1 MALTAEHNATLQL
14 LLERG
19 QSYPDLAKLLGVEEP
34 EVRGRARAALTE
46 LAGADPDRNVALT
59 DYLLGQADPIGR
71 ADAVR
76 HLRDDPDDLRLA
88 QELVETLR
96 ASYPNAELP
105 RLPGEARPPRRRPVA
120 GGEARGFSL
129 PSLSTSQAR
138 LAGILGAGAV
148 ILIAAVLAIAGV
160 FSGDDDEPAS
170 SAETTAANGET
181 TGAGEEIERVSL
193 SSPSGGDATG
203 EALFGLTD
211 DDQPFLDLTIDGLDP
226 APNDQT
232 YVVWLLLDE
241 KQGYPLT
248 PLAVSENGSFQD
260 RYAIPSAVLP
270 IVARVR
276 FVNISIAPVDEVR
289 KTVRAALNEEK
300 LVVEKPGETVL
311 AGTVPRASRQGGG
324 AE

>member
-1 MALTAEHNATLQL
+1 MALTAEQNATLQL

-19 QSYPDLAKLLGVEEP
+19 QSYPDLAKLLAVEEP
-34 EVRGRARAALTE
+34 EVRARARAALTE
-46 LAGADPDRNVALT
+46 LAGADPDHNVALT

-76 HLRDDPDDLRLA
+76 HLRDDPGDLRLA
-88 QELVETLR
+88 QELVDTLR
-96 ASYPNAELP
+96 ESYPNAELP
-105 RLPGEARPPRRRPVA
+105 RLPGEARPPRRSAA

-129 PSLSTSQAR
+129 PSLSASQAR

-148 ILIAAVLAIAGV
+148 VLIAAVLAIAGV
-160 FSGDDDEPAS
+160 FSGDDDAPTG

-181 TGAGEEIERVSL
+181 TGTGEEIERVSL

-270 IVARVR
+270 IVARVQL
-276 FVNISIAPVDEVR
+276 VNISIAPVDEVR

-311 AGTVPRASRQGGG
+311 AGSVPRAGRQGGG